1 MAKQKNLTAI
11 VVVLVSVLALS
22 GVVFAFLMQSSPY
35 VTVAEAKTMSGDNLH
50 LAGVIVP
57 GSIQTTA
64 SGSAKVSFMLQD
76 DKGDLLPVVYK
87 RPAPPNLRTA
97 DRVVAIGGFQD
108 GAFEARDLL
117 LKCPSKYESESGGES
132 AQK

>member
-1 MAKQKNLTAI
+1 MSKQKNLTAI

-35 VTVAEAKTMSGDNLH
+35 VTVAEAKEMRGDNLH
-50 LAGVIVP
+50 LAGLIVP
-57 GSIQTTA
+57 GSIQTSTNSGA
-64 SGSAKVSFMLQD
+64 SVSFMLQD
-76 DKGDLLPVVYK
+76 DKGEMLSVVYG

-97 DRVVAIGGFQD
+97 DRVVAIGGYKD
-108 GAFEARDLL
+108 GAFVARDLL
-117 LKCPSKYESESGGES
+117 LKCPSKYESDVKGAT